1 MTQIDRNP
9 SNRHNTNSMN
19 THATTSIPSHAAMTL
34 NHKYPCDVV
43 SETSRKKIRSTARFI
58 KPPCQEIS
66 RPMIQVHRYHAVT
79 PTTGSLEEEH
89 GNQTTEST
97 NFLWPKS
104 PTMDNHP

>member
-1 MTQIDRNP
+1 
-9 SNRHNTNSMN
+9 
-19 THATTSIPSHAAMTL
+19 MTL

-79 PTTGSLEEEH
+79 PTDNRKHELPMAEVTNNGQSSVVVKSSSIKSKRQQHPTKMYNNL
-89 GNQTTEST
+89 QKRDLAFST
-97 NFLWPKS
+97 S
-104 PTMDNHP
+104 T